1 MNNVRLCFV
10 LLHYKTFDD
19 TEKCV
24 DSMKS
29 LEEPC
34 HIIIVDNFSDNGSLE
49 KIREKYE
56 DEDNIFIIENEK
68 NLGYAEGIQKEYSY
82 ARNYLHDRMIVCTN
96 NDIVIR
102 DKDFVERVYQSF
114 EKSGFH
120 VAGPD
125 IISLV
130 DAGHQNP
137 MQITSK
143 NLKDVKK
150 EINRY
155 RMLYFL
161 SKIGIYDILKK
172 NKDRIEHKHKG
183 VTLHKPK
190 EKIIMETPERA
201 EGVCLFGAC
210 YIFSPKFVNVE
221 KRGFRAGTFLYM
233 EENIMYKYCKKK
245 HYKVLYDPS
254 IRIYHKED
262 SSTNTIF
269 PKNKE
274 KREFIFKNMIQ
285 SLKEYCKY
293 ME

>member
-1 MNNVRLCFV
+1 MEV
-10 LLHYKTFDD
+10 LKKS
-19 TEKCV
+19 EK
-24 DSMKS
+24 
-29 LEEPC
+29 
-34 HIIIVDNFSDNGSLE
+34 
-49 KIREKYE
+49 
-56 DEDNIFIIENEK
+56 
-68 NLGYAEGIQKEYSY
+68 GIQKGYSY

-210 YIFSPKFVNVE
+210 YIFS
-221 KRGFRAGTFLYM
+221 
-233 EENIMYKYCKKK
+233 
-245 HYKVLYDPS
+245 
-254 IRIYHKED
+254 HKED